1 MSSSVHVDNKA
12 KDILI
17 FGEGPT
23 QRLDCATITVEAIY
37 PISFTQPEKGY
48 LLSLHYNGSNCFFLV
63 DATKHN
69 S

>member
-1 MSSSVHVDNKA
+1 MSSSVHIDNKA

-17 FGEGPT
+17 FGEEPT
-23 QRLDCATITVEAIY
+23 KRLDCATITVEAIY
-37 PISFTQPEKGY
+37 PISFTQADKGY

-63 DATKHN
+63 DATKYN